1 MIFPNRL
8 FKLLVCLILTVA
20 VTLGGMV
27 PVMGEIHPAYAADK
41 LTSPSANYSLSDPIN
56 SSTNWTQ
63 VYESLTDV
71 LRKTHDS
78 TEDYAASELDD
89 WLDNLM
95 KDVDDKFLDWYF
107 SYRHQKAM
115 DFGVPFAWLVL
126 KADSPLKILR
136 KEDEKNL
143 NANLILQKRM
153 IEDFQKK
160 FNKLVLEPQ
169 KNALHKLIE
178 RIGRYYALSIEM
190 KFNQIKNEYKIT
202 DLEWSKY
209 LKDIATVVYDT
220 GNSRYSLSP
229 ESISS
234 NLTTKILL
242 VTTAGI
248 GSKIALNLAAKAA
261 VKLGAKTAGTVAAKV
276 GAQLLDPIL
285 IVGILFLDLWDYNRM
300 VSESRPSLRQNIFDY
315 FNELKLSLLN
325 SPENS
330 IMAAIEEV
338 ESKILTGLESR
349 LTS

>member
-1 MIFPNRL
+1 
-8 FKLLVCLILTVA
+8 
-20 VTLGGMV
+20 MV
-27 PVMGEIHPAYAADK
+27 PVIGEIHPVYAADR
-41 LTSPSANYSLSDPIN
+41 LTITSYSSSAPIN
-56 SSTNWTQ
+56 SSTDWTQ

-78 TEDYAASELDD
+78 TEEYAASELHN
-89 WLDNLM
+89 WLDDLM

-107 SYRHQKAM
+107 SYRHQKLM
-115 DFGVPFAWLVL
+115 DFGVPFAWLVF
-126 KADSPLKILR
+126 KADSPIKLLR
-136 KEDEKNL
+136 KEDEKTL
-143 NANLILQKRM
+143 NANQILQKRM
-153 IEDFQKK
+153 IEEFQTK
-160 FNKLVLEPQ
+160 FSQLVIEPQ
-169 KNALHKLIE
+169 RKSLEKLIE
-178 RIGRYYALSIEM
+178 RIGRYYALGIDM

-202 DLEWSKY
+202 DLEWGEY
-209 LKDIATVVYDT
+209 LNDVATVVYDT

-285 IVGILFLDLWDYNRM
+285 MVGILFLDIWDYKRM

-349 LTS
+349 LSS